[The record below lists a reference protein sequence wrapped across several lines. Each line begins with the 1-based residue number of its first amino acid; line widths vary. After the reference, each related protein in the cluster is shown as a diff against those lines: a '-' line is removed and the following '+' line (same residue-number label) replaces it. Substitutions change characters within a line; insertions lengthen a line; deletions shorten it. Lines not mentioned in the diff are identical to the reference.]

1 MRAALGKSLKMP
13 LRARINPRLLP
24 NYSTSSAP
32 SSAPDS
38 DEVLFTSN
46 GAVRTAT
53 LNRPAKLNAI
63 NKNMC
68 ELMIP
73 RLLEYGK
80 SDLVGSIV
88 VKGAGHKAFSAG
100 GDVTLLA
107 VRSREKGLENAG
119 EENAD
124 YFRVEF
130 GLNHLIATYNKPYVS
145 LWDGYVMGGGVGMS
159 AHGSFRIA
167 TEKTGFAMP
176 ETKIGY
182 FPDVGGLFY
191 LSRLNGQFGV
201 FAGLTSHIVRGY
213 DAYRLGLASH
223 YVNSELIPQVEARL
237 SELEV
242 GAVEL
247 EEYYRLVDETISE
260 YASEP
265 PASYKSEF
273 TSTDLLLIDE
283 CFSKNT
289 VEEIVDSLRAN
300 HDKSPKFVQNT
311 LKALEER
318 SPLSLKVTLEALR
331 RVKKLDIKA
340 ALEQDMVLCHHFNFN
355 PNFAEGVTALL
366 IEKRSPKWTPATLAE
381 VTPEMVEDFFRAPSN
396 MRPVK
401 FENDRTFKEYPHQ
414 FGLPNEQAVMDFVTG
429 ETSEQE
435 TKATRQ
441 DVLEHFKHKYVNG
454 YKQGLEEY
462 LNEILDRR
470 TTPDREDNSLLD
482 WNY

>member
-1 MRAALGKSLKMP
+1 MRAAAGKYLQMP

-32 SSAPDS
+32 ADS
-38 DEVLFTSN
+38 PQGDEVLFTSN

-53 LNRPAKLNAI
+53 LNRPSKLNAI
-63 NKNMC
+63 NQNMC

-100 GDVTLLA
+100 GDVTFLA
-107 VRSREKGLENAG
+107 KRSHEKGLEGSG
-119 EENAD
+119 EENAH

-159 AHGSFRIA
+159 SHGSFRVA

-191 LSRLNGQFGV
+191 LSRLNGQLGV
-201 FAGLTSHIVRGY
+201 FAGLTSYIIKGY
-213 DAYRLGLASH
+213 DSYRLGLASH

-260 YASEP
+260 FASEP
-265 PASYKSEF
+265 PANFKSEF
-273 TSTDLLLIDE
+273 SSTDLLLIDE
-283 CFSKNT
+283 CFGKNT

-300 HDKSPKFVQNT
+300 KDKSPEFVQNT

-340 ALEQDMVLCHHFNFN
+340 ALEQDMVLCHNFMFN
-355 PNFAEGVTALL
+355 PNFTEGVTALL
-366 IEKRSPKWTPATLAE
+366 IEKRSPKWIPPTLAE
-381 VTPEMVEDFFRAPSN
+381 VTPQLVESFFHAPSS

-414 FGLPNEQAVMDFVTG
+414 FGLPNEQSVMDYVTG
-429 ETSEQE
+429 ETNEKE
-435 TKATRQ
+435 TKVSRK
-441 DVLEHFKHKYVNG
+441 DVLEHFQRKYPNG

-470 TTPDREDNSLLD
+470 TTPDPEDSSLLD